1 MLECTDRQRQHKGPL
16 TTMSFPWYARSIVK
30 YKSPHPQDLSFPKD
44 QDLRVL
50 GYADRG
56 AEEEEAEE
64 EDDRWYVGEWLD
76 GSRQGQFPASLV
88 VRINSEEVDV
98 PHSPAMPAAEPISPP
113 KDISSENAS
122 SVAPEHVQEKAPMNA
137 EEPQEK
143 VLVEGVQE
151 LVHGEASGSA
161 EQPQEKVQVK
171 EVTVEPEVA
180 RTVPI
185 EQPMV
190 QEVHAEKMPQDSE
203 RVEPEPCNEVMAPLQ
218 EQAPAPITPTLSESV
233 PETQASATLPFH
245 SPKDTPAE
253 PTQDHAAPS
262 STTDAQVAEPSIDP
276 SAMSL
281 RDRIAAFNK
290 PVEKGPPPPLP
301 RGKPGSWKRT
311 VPANV
316 APKHVDA
323 RTDAAP
329 STMSASDAQSSI
341 KMSLK
346 ERMSAL
352 QRNEEAIAR
361 PALTKERQTPSKLT
375 NSLPAEPSG
384 EDAEHRASIARRMAA
399 LGGRRVEPGL
409 FGILPK
415 AEAPK
420 QKDQE
425 DSSEQDASEK
435 AKSQDSQAMV
445 ASTGE
450 APLVV
455 PRRPVAP
462 RTRRI
467 KPAQEPAK
475 GSENSEVHHSTERQI
490 PAFESATD
498 PPAPPMDEGASTV
511 ESSASCKAG
520 EECREG
526 GLVTHK
532 EPGEAPAAHN
542 EQFSTLEGE
551 VGSEKS
557 VPARE
562 TTESCVPAQQE
573 ALALPPS
580 DPLST
585 KPVQPSS
592 EALPAPYKADQGVL
606 NASLTGS
613 VDTPEVEPTEPQ
625 ALKTLVPPIQE
636 REDTPL
642 PSEHDV
648 YSGMQTV
655 SPEQPAIPSPTDPI
669 EHIAYAMSTMSA
681 SNGVTED
688 SDPDFAEQHALLE
701 HLLQH
706 PGEASCIRQE
716 PVSSFHERT
725 PMASPPIMGMPMPPR
740 RSTHDNISPLSPME
754 YDKPFSYTKSPVGTE
769 TAPSTRMPPRP
780 TRRAPTLP
788 VSEDTLPSPPI
799 KPRLSSSII
808 DVPIPNSDAQAEEA
822 TSPSSAVP
830 DRPRRAP
837 PRAPSSETPT

>member
-88 VRINSEEVDV
+88 VRINSEEADV
-98 PHSPAMPAAEPISPP
+98 PHSPVLPAEEPISAP
-113 KDISSENAS
+113 KDISNEDAS
-122 SVAPEHVQEKAPMNA
+122 SVAPEHVQEKTPMNA

-143 VLVEGVQE
+143 VPVEGVQE
-151 LVHGEASGSA
+151 FVHKEASGSA

-425 DSSEQDASEK
+425 DASEQDASEK

-467 KPAQEPAK
+467 KPAQETSK
-475 GSENSEVHHSTERQI
+475 GPENSEVHHSTERQI
-490 PAFESATD
+490 PASESATD
-498 PPAPPMDEGASTV
+498 PPAPMDGGASTV
-511 ESSASCKAG
+511 ESPASCKAG
-520 EECREG
+520 EECPDG
-526 GLVTHK
+526 VLVMHK

-542 EQFSTLEGE
+542 EQLSTLEGE
-551 VGSEKS
+551 VSNEFS
-557 VPARE
+557 VPARD

-573 ALALPPS
+573 AQTLPAS
-580 DPLST
+580 DLLST
-585 KPVQPSS
+585 KPTLSSS
-592 EALPAPYKADQGVL
+592 EAPCKTEQDVQC
-606 NASLTGS
+606 ASLTGS
-613 VDTPEVEPTEPQ
+613 VDKPDVEPESQ
-625 ALKTLVPPIQE
+625 VSKTVVPPIQE
-636 REDTPL
+636 QEDTPL
-642 PSEHDV
+642 ASEHDV
-648 YSGMQTV
+648 YTGMETV
-655 SPEQPAIPSPTDPI
+655 PAEQPMIPSPSDPI

-681 SNGVTED
+681 SSGVTED

-808 DVPIPNSDAQAEEA
+808 DVPIPNSDAQTEEA

>member
-1 MLECTDRQRQHKGPL
+1 MLECTDRLSQHEGPL

-88 VRINSEEVDV
+88 VRINSEEADV
-98 PHSPAMPAAEPISPP
+98 PHSPVLPAEEPISAP
-113 KDISSENAS
+113 KDISNEDAS

-490 PAFESATD
+490 PASESATD
-498 PPAPPMDEGASTV
+498 PPAPMDGGASTV
-511 ESSASCKAG
+511 ESPASCKAG
-520 EECREG
+520 EECPDG
-526 GLVTHK
+526 VLVMHK

-542 EQFSTLEGE
+542 EQLSTLEGE
-551 VGSEKS
+551 VSNEFS
-557 VPARE
+557 VPARD

-573 ALALPPS
+573 AQTLPAS
-580 DPLST
+580 DLLST
-585 KPVQPSS
+585 KPTLSSS
-592 EALPAPYKADQGVL
+592 EAPCKTEQDVQC
-606 NASLTGS
+606 ASLTGS
-613 VDTPEVEPTEPQ
+613 VDKPDVEPESQ
-625 ALKTLVPPIQE
+625 VSKTVVPPIQE
-636 REDTPL
+636 QEDTPL
-642 PSEHDV
+642 ASEHDV
-648 YSGMQTV
+648 YTGMETV
-655 SPEQPAIPSPTDPI
+655 PAEQPMIPSPSDPI
-669 EHIAYAMSTMSA
+669 EHIAYAMSTMPTR
-681 SNGVTED
+681 NGVTED
-688 SDPDFAEQHALLE
+688 SDQDFAEQHALLE

-706 PGEASCIRQE
+706 PGETSSIRQE
-716 PVSSFHERT
+716 PVSCLEERT
-725 PMASPPIMGMPMPPR
+725 SPAPPLIMGMPMPPR
-740 RSTHDNISPLSPME
+740 RSTHDNISPLSPMGH
-754 YDKPFSYTKSPVGTE
+754 DTPSSHTSSPVHTE
-769 TAPSTRMPPRP
+769 TAPSARMPPRP

-788 VSEDTLPSPPI
+788 VLEDSLTSPPNKPGLPSN
-799 KPRLSSSII
+799 II
-808 DVPIPNSDAQAEEA
+808 DVPIPNSDTRTEEA

-830 DRPRRAP
+830 DRPKRAP
-837 PRAPSSETPT
+837 PRAPSSETAS

>member
-122 SVAPEHVQEKAPMNA
+122 SVAPEHVQEKTPMNA

-143 VLVEGVQE
+143 VPVEGVQE
-151 LVHGEASGSA
+151 FVHKEASGSA
-161 EQPQEKVQVK
+161 EQPQEKVDVE
-171 EVTVEPEVA
+171 EVTPQPEV
-180 RTVPI
+180 TGMLPI
-185 EQPMV
+185 EQPVV
-190 QEVHAEKMPQDSE
+190 QTHTEQMPQDSE
-203 RVEPEPCNEVMAPLQ
+203 RGAPVPREDFAEPVQ
-218 EQAPAPITPTLSESV
+218 ERAPAPIKPSLSESV
-233 PETQASATLPFH
+233 PETQASATMPSH
-245 SPKDTPAE
+245 SPEDTPVGPA
-253 PTQDHAAPS
+253 QGHAAPS
-262 STTDAQVAEPSIDP
+262 STADPQAAEPSIDP

-301 RGKPGSWKRT
+301 RGKPGGWKRP
-311 VPANV
+311 VPVHV

-352 QRNEEAIAR
+352 QRNEEAISR
-361 PALTKERQTPSKLT
+361 PTLTTERQTPSKLT
-375 NSLPAEPSG
+375 NPLPTEPSG

-415 AEAPK
+415 AEASK
-420 QKDQE
+420 QKDQQDVDQKE
-425 DSSEQDASEK
+425 ASEQDASEK
-435 AKSQDSQAMV
+435 AESQDSQTAV

-467 KPAQEPAK
+467 KPAQETAK
-475 GSENSEVHHSTERQI
+475 GPENSEVHHSTERQI
-490 PAFESATD
+490 PASESATD
-498 PPAPPMDEGASTV
+498 PPAPMDGGASTV
-511 ESSASCKAG
+511 ESPASCKAG
-520 EECREG
+520 EECPDG
-526 GLVTHK
+526 VLVMHK

-542 EQFSTLEGE
+542 EQLSTLEGE
-551 VGSEKS
+551 VSNEFS
-557 VPARE
+557 VPARD

-573 ALALPPS
+573 AQTLPAS
-580 DPLST
+580 DLLST
-585 KPVQPSS
+585 KPTLSSS
-592 EALPAPYKADQGVL
+592 EAPCKTEQDVQC
-606 NASLTGS
+606 ASLTGS
-613 VDTPEVEPTEPQ
+613 VDKPDVEPESQ
-625 ALKTLVPPIQE
+625 VSKTVVPPIQE
-636 REDTPL
+636 QEDTPL
-642 PSEHDV
+642 ASEHDV
-648 YSGMQTV
+648 YTGMETV
-655 SPEQPAIPSPTDPI
+655 PAEQPMIPSPSDPI
-669 EHIAYAMSTMSA
+669 EHIAYAMSTMPTR
-681 SNGVTED
+681 NGVTED
-688 SDPDFAEQHALLE
+688 SDQDFAEQHALLE

-706 PGEASCIRQE
+706 PGETSSIRQE
-716 PVSSFHERT
+716 PVSCLEERT
-725 PMASPPIMGMPMPPR
+725 SPAPPLIMGMPMPPR
-740 RSTHDNISPLSPME
+740 RSTHDNISPLSPMGH
-754 YDKPFSYTKSPVGTE
+754 DTPSSHTSSPVHTE
-769 TAPSTRMPPRP
+769 TAPSARMPPRP

-788 VSEDTLPSPPI
+788 VLEDSLTSPPNKPGLPSN
-799 KPRLSSSII
+799 II
-808 DVPIPNSDAQAEEA
+808 DVPIPNSDTRTEEA

-830 DRPRRAP
+830 DRPKRAP
-837 PRAPSSETPT
+837 PRAPSSETAS